1 MGDYGSLSSRIAA
14 QEASIRNEEDNL
26 AQLSVGVGNAK
37 NMTQA
42 ILTESEHQNHML
54 DDLENALDRTRNNTE
69 NVRNRTDGLE
79 RSPYSIKNFFSL
91 LGPLV
96 FLLVMALF
104 MLRHW
109 ILGI

>member
-14 QEASIRNEEDNL
+14 QEASMRNEEANL
-26 AQLSVGVGNAK
+26 AGLGADVGNAK
-37 NMTQA
+37 NMTTA
-42 ILTESEHQNHML
+42 ILAEADLQNDLL
-54 DDLENALDRTRNNTE
+54 DDLENALERSNNNARGATQ
-69 NVRNRTDGLE
+69 RADGLE
-79 RSPYSIKNFFSL
+79 RSPYTIKNFISL